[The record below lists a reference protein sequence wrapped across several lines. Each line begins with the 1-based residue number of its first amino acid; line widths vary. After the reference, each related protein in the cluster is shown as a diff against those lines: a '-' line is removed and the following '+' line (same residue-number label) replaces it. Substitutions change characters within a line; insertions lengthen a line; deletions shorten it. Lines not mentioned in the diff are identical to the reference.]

1 MNQDPINEAFL
12 NGKLRFKPSA
22 ALPVPRTFEHL
33 KKTADGWLLG
43 VKLVEEVSNGLEE
56 ITGRADQSQKFV
68 AALRPLSD
76 GRLGFEFQSLYVDEP
91 ASKGS
96 GEKVDEPATA
106 ETGGA
111 KDAWEVAV
119 ASADSEISVAEVPF
133 EQGADDAPSP
143 SSSPAMSE
151 RRSEFQALSVPAPRP
166 PEQQD
171 LDIER
176 VSDPTET
183 EADHR
188 LVHELLMDY
197 HAEPRRRRWYE
208 DFMPRIV
215 GEANKPEL
223 VLQQLRDVD
232 HWSDSLMSEGP
243 NLCWDGLAGITTAL
257 PFEKPLV
264 FLGHVEVLEK
274 PELRRVKVSCEHL
287 VTGHHA
293 EAVRLLSRGNPST
306 MRLGIGSDELSK
318 RLAMYW
324 DRGPVRFKVRLSR
337 ELALEAPYDGVIED
351 AYLEDPSVEDT
362 DALTKWATEVI
373 SRRPPKEPLWTERS
387 L

>member
-1 MNQDPINEAFL
+1 MNQDPIYEAFL
-12 NGKLRFKPSA
+12 KGKLRFKPSA
-22 ALPVPRTFEHL
+22 ALPVPRAFEHL

-43 VKLVEEVSNGLEE
+43 VQLVEELSNGLDE
-56 ITGRADQSQKFV
+56 ITGRADKSQKFF
-68 AALRPLSD
+68 AGLRPLSD
-76 GRLGFEFQSLYVDEP
+76 GRLGFEFQNLYVDEA
-91 ASKGS
+91 ASNGS
-96 GEKVDEPATA
+96 SEVLDEPATGG
-106 ETGGA
+106 TGSA
-111 KDAWEVAV
+111 PHALDVAL
-119 ASADSEISVAEVPF
+119 ASAAREAGAAEAPF
-133 EQGADDAPSP
+133 EPAADNAPAP
-143 SSSPAMSE
+143 SSSSAMPE
-151 RRSEFQALSVPAPRP
+151 RRSESQALSVPAPRP
-166 PEQQD
+166 PEQRH

-176 VSDPTET
+176 DSDQTET

-215 GEANKPEL
+215 REANKAEM

-243 NLCWDGLAGITTAL
+243 TLCWDGLAGITTAL

-274 PELRRVKVSCEHL
+274 PELKRVKVSCAHL

-318 RLAMYW
+318 RLALYW
-324 DRGPVRFKVRLSR
+324 DRGLVRFKVRLSR

-362 DALTKWATEVI
+362 DALTKWAIEVI